1 MKIVDEKMGIQLELI
16 ENQIQILVLENEQT
30 FSNVIMQFLKLSQ
43 NVESQWLL
51 MEQDKILQFHK
62 IGQVIVDPFSIDNNE
77 RKIIQKVY
85 QEMQICAQEEFAIE
99 TAEINAC
106 IVSYIEEITQKMPY
120 NLVFDL
126 NLDFQGIL
134 KTYGVRLET
143 CMERLIERLVDYIK
157 LLKRVLGITVVVFI
171 NLKTYLSE
179 KELELLYEACKY
191 EKIYIILIENV
202 MRQRITGENICIVD
216 RDGCIIK
223 ID

>member
-1 MKIVDEKMGIQLELI
+1 MKIVDEKMEIQLELI

-179 KELELLYEACKY
+179 NYCMKHVSMRKYILY
-191 EKIYIILIENV
+191 
-202 MRQRITGENICIVD
+202 
-216 RDGCIIK
+216 
-223 ID
+223 